1 MTLPA
6 PESQNIQIR
15 PDAEENSEKTD
26 PATIIYPRIGLLIDG
41 EWIFDRPTLCDVE
54 NPSTELIIGTVPRAS
69 ADDLAAA
76 LQSSARGFEIWRK
89 TPPSQRAALMRR
101 AAALVRERSEEIA
114 PVFVLES
121 GRTMAEVR
129 AEIERSAT
137 FLEWD
142 SEELKRNYGRIVPT
156 DAPIQQFV
164 VREPVGPVAAFT
176 PWNVPM
182 SAPSRKISAS
192 LATGCSIILKP
203 SSETPAT
210 ACLFAQCFL
219 DAGLPKGVLNVVFG
233 ESDEVS
239 RALVLSP
246 ITRLVT
252 LTGSTHVG
260 KHLSRLAVETMKPV
274 LMELGGHA
282 PVLIDDGVDPA
293 GVARLAAH
301 WKFRMAGQ
309 FCSAASRFL
318 IHKNVYGDFVA
329 ALAAE
334 AGKLKVGDGFMEGV
348 QMGALANRR
357 RLAAMEAFVKDAKDR
372 GARVAAGG
380 ARLGNRGWFFQPT
393 VLADVPLD
401 ALIMT
406 DETFGPIAP
415 CVAVES
421 MDQALEIGNSLE
433 MGLAAFVFT
442 NTMATADHLTHELQA
457 GSIALNCFTSPGA
470 DAPFGGYR
478 DSGIGRE
485 GGPEMHQSYTI
496 AKTIA
501 ERRVRV

>member
-1 MTLPA
+1 MTELAQA
-6 PESQNIQIR
+6 P
-15 PDAEENSEKTD
+15 
-26 PATIIYPRIGLLIDG
+26 YPRIGLLIDG
-41 EWIFDRPTLCDVE
+41 VWIYDRPVLCNVE
-54 NPSTELIIGTVPRAS
+54 NPSTEAILGTVPRAS
-69 ADDLAAA
+69 AADLQAA
-76 LQSSARGFEIWRK
+76 LESSARGFEVWRK
-89 TPPSQRAALMRR
+89 TSPSSRSALMRR
-101 AAALVRERSEEIA
+101 AAALVRARVEEIA
-114 PVFVLES
+114 PIFVQES
-121 GRTMAEVR
+121 GRTLTEVR
-129 AEIERSAT
+129 GEIERSAT
-137 FLEWD
+137 FLDWD
-142 SEELKRNYGRIVPT
+142 SEELKRNYGRIVPSEG
-156 DAPIQQFV
+156 QFTQYV
-164 VREPVGPVAAFT
+164 VREPIGPVAAFT

-219 DAGLPKGVLNVVFG
+219 DAGLPPGVLNVVFG
-233 ESDEVS
+233 DSDEVS

-252 LTGSTHVG
+252 LTGSTGVG

-282 PVLIDDGVDPA
+282 PVLIDEGVNPA
-293 GVARLAAH
+293 EVAKLAAN
-301 WKFRMAGQ
+301 WKYRMAGQ

-318 IHKNVYGDFVA
+318 IHKSVYSDFVA
-329 ALAAE
+329 ALSVE
-334 AGKLKVGDGFMEGV
+334 ADNWKVGDGFIPGV

-357 RLAAMEAFVKDAKDR
+357 RLAAMEEFVRDATER
-372 GARVAAGG
+372 GARVTAGG
-380 ARLGNRGWFFQPT
+380 VRLGNRGWFFQPT

-415 CVAVES
+415 CMAVDS
-421 MDQALEIGNSLE
+421 MDQALSIGNSLS
-433 MGLAAFVFT
+433 MGLGGFVFT
-442 NTMATADHLTHELQA
+442 NDMATADHLTRELQA

-470 DAPFGGYR
+470 EAPFGGYR

-485 GGPEMHQSYTI
+485 GGPEMHGSYTI

>member
-1 MTLPA
+1 MTDL
-6 PESQNIQIR
+6 SQT
-15 PDAEENSEKTD
+15 P
-26 PATIIYPRIGLLIDG
+26 YPRIGLLIDG
-41 EWIFDRPTLCDVE
+41 EWIYDRPTLAHVE
-54 NPSTELIIGTVPRAS
+54 NPSTEAILGTVPRANLE
-69 ADDLAAA
+69 DLDAA
-76 LQSSARGFEIWRK
+76 LQSSARGFEVWRK
-89 TPPSQRAALMRR
+89 TPPSVRAALLRR
-101 AAALVRERSEEIA
+101 AAALVRQRAEDIA
-114 PVFVLES
+114 PIFVLES
-121 GRTMAEVR
+121 GRTLTEVR

-137 FLEWD
+137 FLDWD

-156 DAPIQQFV
+156 DPPIQQFV
-164 VREPVGPVAAFT
+164 IREPVGPVAAFT

-233 ESDEVS
+233 ESEEVS

-282 PVLIDDGVDPA
+282 PVLIDDGVNPA
-293 GVARLAAH
+293 EVAKLAAN

-318 IHKNVYGDFVA
+318 VHKNVYHEFVA
-329 ALAAE
+329 ALADE
-334 AGKLKVGDGFMEGV
+334 AKRWKVGDGFTPGV

-357 RLAAMEAFVKDAKDR
+357 RLAAMEAFVADATSR
-372 GARVAAGG
+372 GARVVAGG

-401 ALIMT
+401 AEIMT

-415 CVAVES
+415 CVSVDS
-421 MDQALEIGNSLE
+421 MDQALAIGNSLQ
-433 MGLAAFVFT
+433 MGLAGFVFT
-442 NTMATADHLTHELQA
+442 NDMEKADHLTRELQA

-485 GGPEMHQSYTI
+485 GGPEMHHCYTV